1 LQAYNEYI
9 DFAERLVSFATTA
22 LEWRSA
28 SVNEENLRAIEC
40 HIQEKMDALKL
51 DEKIR
56 NTVQTI
62 VDPSPPEEFTNSS
75 DSVLWLDAP
84 TELVCDPNVPDSE
97 ADICGDYKSIENSCG
112 IARRSFDA
120 GDYENLEA
128 LLEVI
133 MERSEKLCGPQ
144 FPWRDE
150 IMEMRAVTSWELGKL
165 EKADI
170 LFNESFKGRAR
181 VMERLATESFRKG
194 KRNSAQRL
202 LNKHFEGREPIME
215 SLALSYI
222 QDQRWTDAKRILLEL
237 FQYDTEE
244 DIRLQRMHTIATVCF
259 AQKDFGEAEAWCLK
273 AIMGYQTTSGERHHV
288 FESIRLLARIYDE
301 EGANVHVDAY
311 KTVLSDLSPGV
322 YG

>member
-1 LQAYNEYI
+1 MEQ
-9 DFAERLVSFATTA
+9 F
-22 LEWRSA
+22 
-28 SVNEENLRAIEC
+28 
-40 HIQEKMDALKL
+40 IQEQMDALKL
-51 DEKIR
+51 DEET
-56 NTVQTI
+56 NDTVQT
-62 VDPSPPEEFTNSS
+62 VTDSAPQEDFANTGASQ
-75 DSVLWLDAP
+75 SVLRVDTP
-84 TELVCDPNVPDSE
+84 SELVCDPNVPGSD
-97 ADICGDYKSIENSCG
+97 ADICGNYKPIENLCDV
-112 IARRSFDA
+112 ARRSFHA

-128 LLEVI
+128 LLEAI
-133 MERSEKLCGPQ
+133 MEQSEKVCGRQ

-181 VMERLATESFRKG
+181 VMERLATESFQKG

-222 QDQRWTDAKRILLEL
+222 QDQRWADAKLILLEL
-237 FQYDTEE
+237 FQYDTDQ
-244 DIRLQRMHTIATVCF
+244 DIRLQRMYTIATICF

-301 EGANVHVDAY
+301 EGTSVHVDAY
-311 KTVLSDLSPGV
+311 KAVLSDLSPGV